1 MSDNQPIR
9 HGMSD
14 LAQAIRIFGYCL
26 VVSTIV
32 PTAIVVTY
40 LNGQN

>member
-1 MSDNQPIR
+1 MSDTQPIR

-14 LAQAIRIFGYCL
+14 LAQAIRIFSYCMCI
-26 VVSTIV
+26 STIV

-40 LNGQN
+40 LNGQS